1 MPLVD
6 DFLIAGGR
14 DDKVGVAGRLDH
26 GHDAETVHD
35 RFKGAVA
42 RPRSGSRWLLAPRA
56 HGNASSAPAVA
67 GHGKHAPG
75 HEEIRRAE

>member
-35 RFKGAVA
+35 RFKGAQWLDLGQDHV
-42 RPRSGSRWLLAPRA
+42 GSWPRA
-56 HGNASSAPAVA
+56 LMAMPLPHQP
-67 GHGKHAPG
+67 
-75 HEEIRRAE
+75 